1 MPYQIV
7 QIIYWLALSTWFG
20 GVLFIA
26 IAAPIIFQTVRQANP
41 VLPQV
46 LSVNLDGQHGTVLAG
61 SIVANLL
68 SRLSI
73 LQIVCGGALLLTSIA
88 QFFLIDLVD
97 RNFIAAILRTSMI
110 LAALVIASFD
120 RWAIWPRLYRYRQ
133 EYLDHADE
141 PEIANPAKENFD
153 REHHRSVT
161 LLSAILFLL
170 LGTILFSANISP
182 GHLSINQPQ
191 SPASHAP

>member
-1 MPYQIV
+1 MPFQIV

-26 IAAPIIFQTVRQANP
+26 IAAPIIFQTIRDANP
-41 VLPQV
+41 VLPNV

-68 SRLSI
+68 ARLSI
-73 LQIVCGGALLLTSIA
+73 VQLVCGGTLVLASVA
-88 QFFLIDLVD
+88 QFFLINLVD
-97 RNFIAAILRTSMI
+97 RNFTAAVLRACMIAVALAI
-110 LAALVIASFD
+110 AVFD
-120 RWAIWPRLYRYRQ
+120 RVVVWPRLFRFRQ

-141 PEIANPAKENFD
+141 PDVANPAKDNFD

-182 GHLSINQPQ
+182 GSSEVREPAHTSH
-191 SPASHAP
+191 SP